1 MRKTRKKKRSYK
13 RILLLIVII
22 LLVCSCAYSFFHKG
36 NFTQR
41 APEEEGMMPADN
53 AVHVMIMGV
62 DSRVGDYGRSDT
74 LMVASLD
81 ENTDKIYLLSI
92 PRDTRVQIEGNGY
105 DKINHAYAFGGHKL
119 SQKTVEKVLGV
130 PMDYYVVVDIKA
142 FERIIDAIGG
152 IDIDV
157 EKRMYYE
164 DPWDD
169 NGGLVIDL
177 YPGEQHMDGEKA
189 IQYVRYRDEE
199 GDIGRI
205 SRQQKFMQAVLD
217 KVISPQI
224 LPRLPEIIR
233 QVSSAVETDMS
244 VSDMISFAGKL
255 KQEKDNGLQTAM
267 LPGWPATY
275 KEVNYWIPDIKK
287 LRTMLADNMGLKL
300 DDAMSSTIDADVKQ
314 YESDIPKGM
323 IIEGR
328 DGESFDGYNNGEK
341 SESKD
346 SGKEDSEADITVR
359 VINSSGINGAGA
371 KVADIL
377 RKKGFNV
384 SEPENGS
391 VSDREQTTITAHSS
405 NTDKFYGMPF
415 KCVIMSGGSKH
426 NAVVNIGRDFRLS
439 E

>member
-13 RILLLIVII
+13 RILLLVVII
-22 LLVCSCAYSFFHKG
+22 LLVCSCAYSFFHKET
-36 NFTQR
+36 FTQR
-41 APEEEGMMPADN
+41 QAEEEGMMPADN

-62 DSRVGDYGRSDT
+62 DSRKGDYGRSDT

-81 ENTDKIYLLSI
+81 EDTDKIYLLSI

-105 DKINHAYAFGGHKL
+105 DKINHAYAFGGHEL
-119 SQKTVEKVLGV
+119 SRKSVEKILGV

-233 QVSSAVETDMS
+233 QVASAVETDMS

-255 KQEKDNGLQTAM
+255 KTEKDNGLQTAM
-267 LPGWPATY
+267 LPGWPAVY

-287 LRTMLADNMGLKL
+287 LRTTLAENMGLKL
-300 DDAMSSTIDADVKQ
+300 DDSMMETIDGDVKQ
-314 YESDIPKGM
+314 YESDMPKGM
-323 IIEGR
+323 IVEGR
-328 DGESFDGYNNGEK
+328 DGDSFDGYKNGDN
-341 SESKD
+341 SA
-346 SGKEDSEADITVR
+346 KEDTKADSEEDITVR

-377 RKKGFNV
+377 RKKGFK
-384 SEPENGS
+384 
-391 VSDREQTTITAHSS
+391 VSDPETGSISDRDQTTITAHSS

-415 KCVIMSGGSKH
+415 KCVIMSGGAKH
-426 NAVVNIGRDFRLS
+426 SAVVNIGRDFKLS

>member
-1 MRKTRKKKRSYK
+1 MRKTRKKRRSYK
-13 RILLLIVII
+13 RILLLVVII
-22 LLVCSCAYSFFHKG
+22 LLVCSCAYSFFHKET
-36 NFTQR
+36 FTQR
-41 APEEEGMMPADN
+41 VVEEEGMMPADN

-62 DSRVGDYGRSDT
+62 DSRQGDYGRSDT

-81 ENTDKIYLLSI
+81 EDTDKIYLLSI

-105 DKINHAYAFGGHKL
+105 DKINHAYAFGGHEL
-119 SQKTVEKVLGV
+119 SRKAVEKILGV

-177 YPGEQHMDGEKA
+177 YPGEQHMDGERA

-233 QVSSAVETDMS
+233 QVASAVETDMS

-255 KQEKDNGLQTAM
+255 KKEKDNGLQTAM

-275 KEVNYWIPDIKK
+275 KDVNYWIPDIKK

-300 DDAMSSTIDADVKQ
+300 DDSMLATIDGDVKQ
-314 YESDIPKGM
+314 YESDMPKGM
-323 IIEGR
+323 TIENS
-328 DGESFDGYNNGEK
+328 DGESFAGYKNGDNSEK
-341 SESKD
+341 DDSKPVSE
-346 SGKEDSEADITVR
+346 EDITVR

-371 KVADIL
+371 KVADVL
-377 RKKGFNV
+377 RKKGFKV

-391 VSDREQTTITAHSS
+391 ASDREQTTITAHSS

-426 NAVVNIGRDFRLS
+426 SAVVNIGRDFRLS